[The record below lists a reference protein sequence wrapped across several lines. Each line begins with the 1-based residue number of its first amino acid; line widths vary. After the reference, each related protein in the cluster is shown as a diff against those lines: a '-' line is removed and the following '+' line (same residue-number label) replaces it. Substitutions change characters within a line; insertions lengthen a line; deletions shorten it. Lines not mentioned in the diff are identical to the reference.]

1 MERMVIQM
9 MNNDVNVLDTRKAN
23 LDKLISIV
31 NNLTDEELY
40 LLILNGNTILME
52 KNILCGKCD

>member
-1 MERMVIQM
+1 M
-9 MNNDVNVLDTRKAN
+9 MNNDVNVPDTRKVN

-31 NNLTDEELY
+31 NNLSDEELY

>member
-9 MNNDVNVLDTRKAN
+9 MNNDVNVPDTRKVN

-31 NNLTDEELY
+31 NNLSDEELY

>member
-1 MERMVIQM
+1 MVIQM
-9 MNNDVNVLDTRKAN
+9 MNNDINVPDTRKVN